1 MVKLL
6 PTGGLGIENP
16 NPKYWYP
23 LKWMPETPNRKLELG
38 AKNEAVYK
46 FCTVVVTVLKPEKL
60 KYLHSSLTKDN

>member
-1 MVKLL
+1 
-6 PTGGLGIENP
+6 
-16 NPKYWYP
+16 
-23 LKWMPETPNRKLELG
+23 MPETPNRKLELG